1 MLRTMNANDNP
12 GFSTLLPDDILNAV
26 ESVGY
31 RCNGDFLAL
40 NSYENRVYRV
50 TLDDTTRVVVKFY
63 RPQRWSDAAI
73 AEEHEY
79 ACALASLDLPVVP
92 PRKHNG
98 HTLHEFDTHRF
109 AVFDCVG
116 GHWPALDNNETLKQL
131 GRLTGRMHL
140 AGAQTQFAHRASVSI
155 ESHGYDARDYLL
167 DHEIIPESLEEAYAT
182 LADDILERL
191 DEQFDDAAGF
201 AQLRIH
207 NDLHPGNVL
216 EDGDRLHIVDTDD
229 VANGVAIQDLWMFL
243 SGNEDE
249 QSSQLAALLE
259 GYESFRNFDISEI
272 ALVESLR
279 TLRLMHYAAWLAR
292 RWADPAFQRAFPW
305 FDSVRYWNEH
315 ILALREQ
322 LALLN
327 EPPNL
332 RP

>member
-1 MLRTMNANDNP
+1 MNRSDNP

-31 RCNGDFLAL
+31 QCNGDFLAL

-50 TLDDTTRVVVKFY
+50 TLDDATRVVVKFY
-63 RPQRWSDAAI
+63 RPQRWSNDAI
-73 AEEHEY
+73 AEEHDY
-79 ACALASLDLPVVP
+79 ACAMAALDLPVVP
-92 PRKHNG
+92 PRDHNG
-98 HTLHEFDTHRF
+98 ATLHEFDQHRF

-116 GHWPALDNNETLKQL
+116 GHWPALDSSDTLKQL
-131 GRLTGRMHL
+131 GRLTGRIHL
-140 AGAQTQFAHRASVSI
+140 AGAQARFSHRGSVSL

-167 DHEIIPESLEEAYAT
+167 DNEIIPESLEEAYAT
-182 LADDILERL
+182 LADDILEHL
-191 DEQFDDAAGF
+191 DEQFDDGAGF

-249 QSSQLAALLE
+249 QSGQLSALLE
-259 GYESFRNFDISEI
+259 GYESFRNFDIGELSLIEP
-272 ALVESLR
+272 LR

-292 RWADPAFQRAFPW
+292 RWEDPAFQRAFPW

-315 ILALREQ
+315 ILSLREQ
-322 LALLN
+322 LALLS
-327 EPPNL
+327 EPPVL